1 MVVRFLGF
9 LMTEKNFYDY
19 LVRARRDLF
28 AFLRSLPDGAISKDV
43 IPGERFH
50 SIKDLVIHI
59 PIIEDSWLHEDI
71 LKDQPVWENTSGFPQ
86 NFEKA
91 YHPTDSLEWMLEY
104 WLAVENSTLAYLG
117 KLEPEILK
125 AEIAMPR
132 ETGQE
137 FFSVAEV
144 LWHVMQHETR
154 HTAQIMLLAR
164 QLGFDPPQLDLIRY
178 VGRLEA

>member
-28 AFLRSLPDGAISKDV
+28 KFLRSLPDETISRDV

-50 SIKDLVIHI
+50 SIKDLVLHI
-59 PIIEDSWLHEDI
+59 GIVEDSWIHEDI
-71 LKDQPVWENTSGFPQ
+71 LKDQPVWEVTSGFPDD
-86 NFEKA
+86 FEKA
-91 YHPTDSLEWMLEY
+91 YHPSDSLEWMLKY
-104 WLAVENSTLAYLG
+104 WLNVEKSTLEYLERFEPATSPQVLFDSKDG
-117 KLEPEILK
+117 KKTATADEI
-125 AEIAMPR
+125 
-132 ETGQE
+132 
-137 FFSVAEV
+137 
-144 LWHVMQHETR
+144 LWHVMLHETR

-164 QLGFDPPQLDLIRY
+164 QSGFDPPQLDLIRY